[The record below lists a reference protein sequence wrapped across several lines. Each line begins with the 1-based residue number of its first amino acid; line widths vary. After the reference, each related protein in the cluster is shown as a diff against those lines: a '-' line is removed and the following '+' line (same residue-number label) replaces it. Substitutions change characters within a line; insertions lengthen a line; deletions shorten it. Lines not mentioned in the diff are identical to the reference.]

1 MTDEGR
7 QAYLC
12 EKIDHYTD
20 SFVRNSLQN
29 MKKVEPQ
36 DLYVASY
43 CANQNMFHVESV
55 HKMISLHTNSV
66 FNKKQLEYVPFFFG
80 TYDDCNSHCERLKE
94 ILYAAYNQD

>member
-7 QAYLC
+7 QAYLY

-36 DLYVASY
+36 DY
-43 CANQNMFHVESV
+43 M
-55 HKMISLHTNSV
+55 
-66 FNKKQLEYVPFFFG
+66 
-80 TYDDCNSHCERLKE
+80 
-94 ILYAAYNQD
+94 